1 MLYALTALRASGI
14 EDPCLSIFPVLFTLI
29 KEKQG
34 MSLRLRLEIIAT
46 LPLTDQTLLLIFLE
60 IPEPHIPVLWG
71 IQYVIPSF
79 SQATPEDG
87 TVLAFSRDARLGI
100 LPATVEVNPDW
111 LTMRD
116 VSDPTITEIDVAL
129 AETGPGVP
137 RLQDATEASDAVVV
151 SNTAINPLALV
162 HPLLGHPSWNQSMP
176 RSSPPLGQ
184 RPWSWSA

>member
-1 MLYALTALRASGI
+1 
-14 EDPCLSIFPVLFTLI
+14 
-29 KEKQG
+29 

-71 IQYVIPSF
+71 VQYVTPSF

-87 TVLAFSRDARLGI
+87 TVLAFSRDSRLGI

-116 VSDPTITEIDVAL
+116 VSDPTIAEIDVAL
-129 AETGPGVP
+129 AATGPGVP
-137 RLQDATEASDAVVV
+137 RLQY
-151 SNTAINPLALV
+151 
-162 HPLLGHPSWNQSMP
+162 
-176 RSSPPLGQ
+176 
-184 RPWSWSA
+184 